1 MNLTVSRPVKILA
14 LVLVIA
20 GVGGIAS
27 LSMLGKSSSGSATP
41 PLSVAQ
47 IRARAH
53 AHTTATGPAATTAPR
68 ATTTAPAAPVK
79 HPVALKPVPA
89 TTPAATTPA
98 AAATRAPAAP
108 KPQAEQTVT
117 ANGVPLVLAAA
128 LRQNP
133 IVVVSVF
140 DPEAATDAVSY
151 AEARAGAVDAHAGFL
166 GVSVLDESVAAP
178 LTALVPGGG
187 LLPLPGV
194 LIFRRPSTLVELV
207 DGFADR
213 GSVAA
218 LAANAQTDPPW
229 TPPTTTTAAT
239 TPAAPLPAP
248 PAAATD
254 TSTNTSSVG
263 G

>member
-14 LVLVIA
+14 LLLVIA

-27 LSMLGKSSSGSATP
+27 LSMLGKSSGGSATP

-53 AHTTATGPAATTAPR
+53 GHTGGTTQVVTTAPH

-79 HPVALKPVPA
+79 HPVASKPAPS
-89 TTPAATTPA
+89 TTPASTTATT
-98 AAATRAPAAP
+98 PAAP
-108 KPQAEQTVT
+108 KPQAEKLVT
-117 ANGVPLVLAAA
+117 ASGLPLVLAAA
-128 LRQNP
+128 LRQSP

-140 DPEAATDAVSY
+140 DPEAGTDAVSY
-151 AEARAGAVDAHAGFL
+151 AEARAGAADAHVGFL

-187 LLPLPGV
+187 LLPLPGI